1 MSETALPAAPPPRRG
16 WLTFVL
22 WLLIFGGGAVVGAG
36 ATALFVGS
44 RVREAILHPEAAPHR
59 IAERLRRRLDL
70 TDEQA
75 GRIEQRI
82 TELQGRILEARSDFL
97 DRVDPVLDQI
107 EEAIAAELPADK
119 VREFRERFDEVRD
132 EWVARPERALRH
144 LPHMPR

>member
-1 MSETALPAAPPPRRG
+1 LRRRRDRPAMSDATLPAAPARRSG

-44 RVREAILHPEAAPHR
+44 RVREALLHPEAAPHR

-82 TELQGRILEARSDFL
+82 TELHGKILQARADFVE
-97 DRVDPVLDQI
+97 RVDPVLDQI
-107 EEAIAAELPADK
+107 EEAIAAELPAEK
-119 VREFRERFDEVRD
+119 VAEFREKFDDVRD
-132 EWVARPERALRH
+132 E
-144 LPHMPR
+144 